1 MGLPLGRT
9 GAPAAAS
16 LAAARAL
23 PLLLVALVY
32 AAAARAPVAGE
43 SSSVSTIPGGF
54 QVPPVMMELHKPF
67 SSSSSS
73 IQASG
78 HSSLPSET
86 AVSLLDSLQTQDG
99 RPVESGVPPFLPN
112 HGNTAVNIASSYQ
125 GLLLTQSS
133 GSQALQVMYPSV
145 LDHPSTSP
153 PLFSDSVPILGPAIA
168 HGDQLKPTAENSI
181 SIMEDSSSTPA
192 SHLSP
197 PSGTGILDLHG
208 MNGTAHSSVAQGIHL
223 LLNPPEM
230 VAPSQVPLSRPHTDT
245 APDKKNLVPP
255 EEFYPTNTME
265 ANWGSGDYLESL
277 SFMGSEDELSLV
289 TSVVFNTYDFDAST
303 TEAYDTSF
311 PSRVVL
317 PLSSRH
323 ISNSPTPAVA
333 FGANL
338 RTDELSLGHSS
349 YAHPTS
355 KPPVT
360 SPNGVM
366 KPPPDFDW
374 TDPFSIEP
382 TEILLPDMNSLEYYT
397 TLLAKENI
405 SVAEQRNKQTSSKNV
420 PHVSIRSSQ
429 VMPNSPFTVDLGHVS
444 SSHNNSF
451 FAEQSSTDI
460 SGSEPDSSSDD
471 LTNDPV
477 NGPEHLLE
485 PSVVPTSYSVV
496 WGSLA
501 STTIQVDV
509 VLPSMVRTTS
519 SSPAVS
525 VQQPSDTLS
534 LPVWLSI
541 SPTSTGTPT
550 LHPTTFI
557 PTSMLAVSSE
567 DMSPPAGPLSTKSVP
582 SLTAMSDQSFI
593 PEATRTETPVMVADE
608 HLTTVSSRGTTA
620 TASNKTVTTRMYNLS
635 TLSTTSIAP
644 LTTTARTA
652 LSTPARQYLCNITR
666 VDSYLVRVGFPVDS
680 TVGYAKSHLREI
692 LRSEFNRSVELQV
705 LKAPPNF
712 IFRVVSGPVLYT
724 AAAVINVLR
733 QSARSSP
740 VAQTASPVYAPPD
753 LQYQVHSVL
762 QFVPSHLDIRMC
774 SFSERVEKGLTM
786 AYAEVRRRSHE
797 PGDFMI
803 QIMNITMNTPKAQRQ
818 QRAPVDITFAVRDAS
833 GYLKGSEVSGH
844 LRLLSMVEF
853 SFYLGFPVLQIAEP
867 FHYPELNV
875 SHVLRSSW
883 VKTVLLGVLDQRVNE
898 RTFQARMERRLA
910 LLLGE
915 VLGTPRRWRRATSV
929 GNNSVQIVRTSR
941 LEGSDHPLEMVY
953 FVEGPTG
960 ERLPAI
966 AASGLLNRL
975 DVQRAAIVL
984 GYRVQGTLAQPVE
997 RVAAPPSETQNN
1009 NLWIIVGVV
1018 VPVVVV
1024 VIIIVILYWKL
1035 CRSDKLEFQP
1045 DAVSIQQRQ
1054 KTPSVKGFD
1063 FAKLHLGQHSKDDIM
1078 VIQEPAPLPVPVKEM
1093 TPSENG
1099 DVPTP
1104 KSKASSTKAPAA
1116 AARCRGRIS
1125 PSDGDSVGSDA
1136 SSGRGSADESARP
1149 SATPIEGK
1157 HPRKCGKNANGAED
1171 QQSSASIFE
1180 HVDRMPRPSDATR
1193 RSGNKIQL
1201 IAMQPMPAPSQE
1213 SSSITERV
1221 VETTSINK
1229 EIQVALR
1236 HKSEIEHHRNKIRLR
1251 AKRKGHYDFPVMDD
1265 IVDGFES
1272 KDVYQ
1277 KAQLQID
1284 RILDPDAQ
1292 MPSVFMEPRKSG
1304 RGRRSPK
1311 QRKKPPQSSDLVDA
1325 DSDRLIPENDANYR
1339 KFPGVN
1345 NVAYVSDPDQP
1356 PELQTP
1362 SPTDDVF
1369 APGSPPPGHAPPPP
1383 PYVPPQPSIEEARQ
1397 QMHSL
1402 LDDAFALVSPTSQGS
1417 APGVALPGVTPGA
1430 SPPCRTPRGPT
1441 AGQWSCPYPSVLP
1454 LTPYSTRYTEPGVS
1468 PSAGQGPLHR
1478 QGLAPSYPPQGEQ
1491 VRGEQIQ
1498 SDALFSSR
1506 ALYPEELPSSAR
1518 PRPVGGTAGAQLHHL
1533 TQVGLSS
1540 QMGAYPAAGR
1550 ASSSQAGASGWGRYC
1565 AEEDY
1570 GRPGPTRDQGLS
1582 FPEYS
1587 SSWALQMPRNSQ
1599 REPSAPPAHLDP
1611 SGTGYPSAPPE
1622 ETSPPNHTSASLI
1635 KAIRE
1640 ELMRLSQK
1648 QSATASYHS

>member
-1 MGLPLGRT
+1 MTVNLHQF
-9 GAPAAAS
+9 
-16 LAAARAL
+16 
-23 PLLLVALVY
+23 LL
-32 AAAARAPVAGE
+32 
-43 SSSVSTIPGGF
+43 SQGGF
-54 QVPPVMMELHKPF
+54 KFH
-67 SSSSSS
+67 
-73 IQASG
+73 
-78 HSSLPSET
+78 
-86 AVSLLDSLQTQDG
+86 
-99 RPVESGVPPFLPN
+99 R
-112 HGNTAVNIASSYQ
+112 
-125 GLLLTQSS
+125 
-133 GSQALQVMYPSV
+133 
-145 LDHPSTSP
+145 
-153 PLFSDSVPILGPAIA
+153 
-168 HGDQLKPTAENSI
+168 
-181 SIMEDSSSTPA
+181 
-192 SHLSP
+192 
-197 PSGTGILDLHG
+197 GTGILDLHG

-929 GNNSVQIVRTSR
+929 GNNSVQ
-941 LEGSDHPLEMVY
+941 
-953 FVEGPTG
+953 
-960 ERLPAI
+960 RLPAI

-1054 KTPSVKGFD
+1054 KLQTPSVKGFD

-1136 SSGRGSADESARP
+1136 SSGRGSADD
-1149 SATPIEGK
+1149 T
-1157 HPRKCGKNANGAED
+1157 NGAED

-1221 VETTSINK
+1221 
-1229 EIQVALR
+1229 IQVALR

-1311 QRKKPPQSSDLVDA
+1311 QRKKPPQNSDLVDA

-1454 LTPYSTRYTEPGVS
+1454 LTPYST
-1468 PSAGQGPLHR
+1468 
-1478 QGLAPSYPPQGEQ
+1478 GLAPSYPPQGEQ

-1518 PRPVGGTAGAQLHHL
+1518 PRP
-1533 TQVGLSS
+1533 
-1540 QMGAYPAAGR
+1540 
-1550 ASSSQAGASGWGRYC
+1550 AGASGWGRYC

-1570 GRPGPTRDQGLS
+1570 GRPGPTRDQV
-1582 FPEYS
+1582 
-1587 SSWALQMPRNSQ
+1587 
-1599 REPSAPPAHLDP
+1599 
-1611 SGTGYPSAPPE
+1611 
-1622 ETSPPNHTSASLI
+1622 SPPRTGTEMRTNADCNRTPNLRTAQ
-1635 KAIRE
+1635 ARE

>member
-1 MGLPLGRT
+1 
-9 GAPAAAS
+9 
-16 LAAARAL
+16 
-23 PLLLVALVY
+23 
-32 AAAARAPVAGE
+32 
-43 SSSVSTIPGGF
+43 
-54 QVPPVMMELHKPF
+54 MMELHKPF

-853 SFYLGFPVLQIAEP
+853 SFYLGFPVLQIADVP
-867 FHYPELNV
+867 FYRQR
-875 SHVLRSSW
+875 STTRSSAH
-883 VKTVLLGVLDQRVNE
+883 VAQLFLLGVLDQRVNE

-1054 KTPSVKGFD
+1054 KLQTPSVKGFD

-1149 SATPIEGK
+1149 SLLSCKLTSPGLNLAPAPVPLNK
-1157 HPRKCGKNANGAED
+1157 
-1171 QQSSASIFE
+1171 SSASIFE

-1441 AGQWSCPYPSVLP
+1441 
-1454 LTPYSTRYTEPGVS
+1454 RYTEPGVS

-1540 QMGAYPAAGR
+1540 QMG
-1550 ASSSQAGASGWGRYC
+1550 
-1565 AEEDY
+1565 
-1570 GRPGPTRDQGLS
+1570 GLS